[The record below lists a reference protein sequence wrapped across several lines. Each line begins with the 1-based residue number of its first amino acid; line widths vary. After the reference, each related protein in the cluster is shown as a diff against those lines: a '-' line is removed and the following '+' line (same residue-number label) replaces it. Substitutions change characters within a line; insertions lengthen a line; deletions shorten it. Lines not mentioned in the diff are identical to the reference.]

1 VSTCIET
8 VLTSPVGGQAVAA
21 VGSVLEGQAI
31 VDTAVKAFGTV
42 HVLIN
47 NAGVLRDKSFRK
59 MTEKEF
65 NDVYDIHVKGAYNIT
80 KACWPIFRQQ
90 KFGRIVNTSSP
101 AGVYG
106 NGGQTNYS
114 GAKMGLVVF
123 AQVLDKEG
131 VKYNIKA
138 NTIAPVSE
146 FTCTCC

>member
-1 VSTCIET
+1 VSRIQPTP
-8 VLTSPVGGQAVAA
+8 LTSVGGQAVAA
-21 VGSVLEGQAI
+21 VGSVLDGQAI

-47 NAGVLRDKSFRK
+47 NAGILRDKSFRK
-59 MTEKEF
+59 MTEQEF
-65 NDVYDIHVKGAYNIT
+65 QQVYDIHIRGAFAIT
-80 KACWPIFRQQ
+80 KACWPIFRKQ
-90 KFGRIVNTSSP
+90 KWGRIVNTSSP

-114 GAKMGLVVF
+114 GAKMGLVTF

-138 NTIAPVSE
+138 NTIAPVSV
-146 FTCTCC
+146 FWLVPH